1 MRFEANFKLLP
12 YLADF
17 RTYIKF
23 MILLGIEQQ
32 NRITG
37 YLP

>member
-17 RTYIKF
+17 RLIKDLQGSYKDINF
-23 MILLGIEQQ
+23 ATDYG
-32 NRITG
+32 ND
-37 YLP
+37 

>member
-17 RTYIKF
+17 RDKKPLGRKNRNNGSIKNAKQ
-23 MILLGIEQQ
+23 E
-32 NRITG
+32 
-37 YLP
+37 